1 MQLCTLCPRNCRT
14 DRAEKRGVCGVPQ
27 DIYISKIMLHK
38 WEEPCISGSRGSG
51 AVFFCGCPLGCR
63 FCQNGDI
70 SRLNNGAFAGQRKFS
85 EAELVS
91 AMLELQEKG
100 AHNVNF
106 VSPTQY
112 TDTIIRVVAEAKARG
127 LSLPIVWN
135 TGGYEKAEVIRSLE
149 GTVDVFLTDMK
160 YYSSEL
166 SGNLSSAPDYY
177 SFAFPSLLEM
187 CRIAGK
193 PEYSDGIMT
202 RGVIVRHLVL
212 PGSRHDSEE
221 ILRRLADAGLQSEII
236 LSLMSQYTPDFFK
249 GCSDEKLDR
258 TMRRRVTTFEYNAVR
273 DLAADL
279 GFDGFGQER
288 ESAQKKYTPDWGF

>member
-14 DRAEKRGVCGVPQ
+14 DRNEKRGVCGVPR

-135 TGGYEKAEVIRSLE
+135 TGGYEKAEVIRALE

-166 SGNLSSAPDYY
+166 SARYSSAPDY
-177 SFAFPSLLEM
+177 FMLPITTALHFPL
-187 CRIAGK
+187 
-193 PEYSDGIMT
+193 Y
-202 RGVIVRHLVL
+202 
-212 PGSRHDSEE
+212 
-221 ILRRLADAGLQSEII
+221 LR
-236 LSLMSQYTPDFFK
+236 
-249 GCSDEKLDR
+249 C
-258 TMRRRVTTFEYNAVR
+258 
-273 DLAADL
+273 AA
-279 GFDGFGQER
+279 
-288 ESAQKKYTPDWGF
+288 

>member
-1 MQLCTLCPRNCRT
+1 MHLCTLCPRSCRT
-14 DRAEKRGVCGVPQ
+14 DRNEKRGVCGVPR

-63 FCQNGDI
+63 FCQNGEI
-70 SRLNNGAFAGQRKFS
+70 SHGSNGAFAGQRKFS

-135 TGGYEKAEVIRSLE
+135 TGGYEKPETIRTLE

-160 YYSSEL
+160 YYSSDL
-166 SGNLSSAPDYY
+166 SGELSSAPDY
-177 SFAFPSLLEM
+177 FETALPALIEM
-187 CRIAGK
+187 CRIAGM
-193 PEYSDGIMT
+193 PQYSDGLMT

-212 PGSRHDSEE
+212 PGCRRDSEE
-221 ILRRLADAGLQSEII
+221 VLKRLAEAGLTDKIV
-236 LSLMSQYTPDFFK
+236 LSLMSQYTPDFFR
-249 GCSDEKLDR
+249 GCPDEKLDR
-258 TMRRRVTTFEYNAVR
+258 SMRRRVTTFEYNAVR